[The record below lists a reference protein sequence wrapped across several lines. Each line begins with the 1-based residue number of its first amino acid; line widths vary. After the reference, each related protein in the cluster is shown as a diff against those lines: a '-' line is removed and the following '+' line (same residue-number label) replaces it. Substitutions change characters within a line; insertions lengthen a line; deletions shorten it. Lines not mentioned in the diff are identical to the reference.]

1 MSDDIDR
8 DAIEVLG
15 INPKIWKEYR
25 KMTKPTYTQDDL
37 PGMLKAEAEARESDI
52 SQETKEDFN
61 NRLSMRWIKYNQLAK
76 NADEQLK
83 LFRQY
88 RIIAQMHRGRE
99 R

>member
-1 MSDDIDR
+1 MNDSLDR

-15 INPKIWKEYR
+15 INPKTWKEYR
-25 KMTKPTYTQDDL
+25 GMTDKKYVQDDL
-37 PGMLKAEAEARESDI
+37 PNMLKAEAEARESDI

-61 NRLSMRWIKYNQLAK
+61 NRLSMRWIKYNQKAK

-88 RIIAQMHRGRE
+88 RMIAKMHRGR
-99 R
+99 

>member
-1 MSDDIDR
+1 MSDDIDK

-25 KMTKPTYTQDDL
+25 GMTDPKYVQDDL
-37 PGMLKAEAEARESDI
+37 PNFLKVEAEARESGI

-61 NRLSMRWIKYNQLAK
+61 NRLSMRWIRYNQLAK
-76 NADEQLK
+76 NADKQLT

-88 RIIAQMHRGRE
+88 ALISKMHRGRE
-99 R
+99 

>member
-1 MSDDIDR
+1 MNSIDE

-15 INPKIWKEYR
+15 INPKIWKEFR
-25 KMTKPTYTQDDL
+25 EMTKPTYIQEDL

-61 NRLSMRWIKYNQLAK
+61 NRLSMRWIRYNQKAK

-88 RIIAQMHRGRE
+88 RIIAQMHRSR
-99 R
+99 